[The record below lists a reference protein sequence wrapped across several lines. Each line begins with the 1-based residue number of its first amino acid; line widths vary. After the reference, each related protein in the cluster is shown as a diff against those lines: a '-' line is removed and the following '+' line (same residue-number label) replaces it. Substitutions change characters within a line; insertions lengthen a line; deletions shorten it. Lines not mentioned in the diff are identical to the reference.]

1 LFSKHQFL
9 YFTAPCPPGDSI
21 VYDISGVIS
30 ERTLKLLAI
39 LSAMFVFW
47 SVYYSLEMAMCIN
60 EERFSLENFEIRAA
74 GKQSVDFLKMALNP
88 SDGSTALIAVEGD
101 EDLIAALGD
110 STRPTEL
117 ILTESTGSSQRERK
131 KKDRD
136 RGTTRSQRRK

>member
-1 LFSKHQFL
+1 
-9 YFTAPCPPGDSI
+9 
-21 VYDISGVIS
+21 
-30 ERTLKLLAI
+30 
-39 LSAMFVFW
+39 
-47 SVYYSLEMAMCIN
+47 MCIN

-110 STRPTEL
+110 SSRPTEL
-117 ILTESTGSSQRERK
+117 ILTESTGSSQRERR

-136 RGTTRSQRRK
+136 RGTRGQRRK